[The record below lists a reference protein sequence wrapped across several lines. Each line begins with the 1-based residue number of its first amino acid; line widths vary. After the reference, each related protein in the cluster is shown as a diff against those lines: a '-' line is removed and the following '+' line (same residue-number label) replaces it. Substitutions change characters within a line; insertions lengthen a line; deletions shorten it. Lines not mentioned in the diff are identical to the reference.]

1 MKMNINEFEKELA
14 PLKEALTNHPLY
26 NQIASIDDIR
36 RFMEQHVFAV
46 WDFMSLV
53 KKLQLDLT
61 CTQLPW
67 TPPKHPST
75 ARLINEIVCG
85 EETDVNKDGV
95 IMSHFEMYLQA
106 MEEVGADCSSIKRFL
121 STIASTNDRQIPSDT
136 DVLPDY
142 VKAFLAFTFGTI
154 SSNKTHVIAAVF
166 TFGREDLIPDMFI
179 EMVKNLAPNEGQLD
193 HLIYYLERHI
203 EVDGDEHGPM
213 ALQMMNELCQNDPVK
228 IREAT
233 QGAKQAL
240 ALRIKL
246 WDGILADLPSPV
258 LI

>member
-1 MKMNINEFEKELA
+1 MQTLEHALA
-14 PLKEALTNHPLY
+14 PLKEQLVQHPLY
-26 NQIASIDDIR
+26 TKIKTIEDVR

-67 TPPKHPST
+67 IPPKYPST

-85 EETDVNKDGV
+85 EETDVNKEGV

-106 MEEVGADCSSIKRFL
+106 MEEVGADCSKIKAFL
-121 STIASTNDRQIPSDT
+121 KKLPASTPMLDLANQDNMPT
-136 DVLPDY
+136 Y
-142 VKAFLAFTFGTI
+142 VKNFLAFTFSTI
-154 SSNKTHVIAAVF
+154 ATNKTHIIAAVF

-179 EMVKNLAPNEGQLD
+179 EMVKNLHPKQGRLD

-203 EVDGDEHGPM
+203 EVDGDQHGPM
-213 ALQMMNELCQNDPVK
+213 ALQMMDELCQNDPVK

-233 QGAKQAL
+233 EAAQQAL
-240 ALRIKL
+240 ELRIKL
-246 WDGILADLPSPV
+246 WDGILTDLSSPV

>member
-1 MKMNINEFEKELA
+1 MHAMELELTPLKKELIQ
-14 PLKEALTNHPLY
+14 HPLY
-26 NQIASIDDIR
+26 KKIKTVADVR
-36 RFMEQHVFAV
+36 LFMEQHVYAV

-67 TPPKHPST
+67 VPPTYPST

-85 EETDVNKDGV
+85 EESDVNKDGE

-106 MEEVGADCSSIKRFL
+106 MEEVGANCSSIKSFL
-121 STIASTNDRQIPSDT
+121 SALGEGTNSLPPAYPDN
-136 DVLPDY
+136 LPDY
-142 VKAFLAFTFGTI
+142 VKTFLEFTFSTI
-154 SSNKTHVIAAVF
+154 LTNKTHVIAAVF

-179 EMVKNLAPNEGQLD
+179 EMVKNLESKEGRLD

-203 EVDGDEHGPM
+203 EVDGDQHGPM
-213 ALQMMNELCQNDPVK
+213 SLKMMNELCQDDPVK
-228 IREAT
+228 IQEAT
-233 QGAKQAL
+233 EGAKQAL
-240 ALRIKL
+240 TLRIKL
-246 WDGILADLPSPV
+246 WDGILADLSSPV